1 MLEIGIMN
9 KNNISKLA
17 DILKKDTYVEFTYNN
32 LFYEIFKTNNSI
44 FSNNFSYYLSFWT
57 FPKTTLYLS

>member
-17 DILKKDTYVEFTYNN
+17 DILKKIHMLSLITIIYFM
-32 LFYEIFKTNNSI
+32 K
-44 FSNNFSYYLSFWT
+44 YL
-57 FPKTTLYLS
+57 KVQMVDI